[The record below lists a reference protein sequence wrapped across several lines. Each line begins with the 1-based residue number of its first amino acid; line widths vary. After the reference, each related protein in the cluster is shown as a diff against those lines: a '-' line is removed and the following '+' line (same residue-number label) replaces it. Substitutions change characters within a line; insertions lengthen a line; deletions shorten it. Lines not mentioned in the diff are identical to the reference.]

1 MRLVGIAGQPR
12 AVTALSSALAS
23 GRFHPSLI
31 FQGPAGTGK
40 LTTALALAR
49 AFSCPES
56 DPPCLRCAA
65 CRRIDAASLRH
76 PDVRVIFPERSED
89 YRKGEAAAEGVA
101 GIDVQERQAAAER
114 NRAWGILIDRVRE
127 GIAFVQRRPTEG
139 RRAILILD
147 QADRLGNEAANA
159 LLKTLEEPPEHALVI
174 LLATAAHALLGTL
187 RSRSRIVTFR
197 PLAVEA
203 VAAWLHDERG
213 LPVEEARER
222 AALSGGRLGAALA
235 IDLARYRERRE
246 AMLRLLEGLL
256 RPPDPGQALARAEE
270 IAKGGEAAE
279 PDLEILSSLLRERM
293 LLDGA
298 GTQAPALVHGDV
310 ARRLRDLPLA
320 TGRDGT
326 AAVTAF
332 ERALDG
338 MRRRGANRQLL
349 LENAFLDLVPEGGR

>member
-1 MRLVGIAGQPR
+1 
-12 AVTALSSALAS
+12 VTALSTALAS

-49 AFSCPES
+49 AFSCPEP

-76 PDVRVIFPERSED
+76 PDVRVVFPERAED
-89 YRKGEAAAEGVA
+89 FRKGETAEGVA
-101 GIDVQERQAAAER
+101 GLDVQERQATAER
-114 NRAWGILIDRVRE
+114 NRGWTILIDRIRE

-139 RRAILILD
+139 RRAILIVD

-159 LLKTLEEPPEHALVI
+159 LLKTMEEPPEHALVI

-197 PLAVEA
+197 PLSVEA
-203 VAAWLHDERG
+203 VAAWLQEERG
-213 LPVEEARER
+213 LPAAEARER
-222 AALSGGRLGAALA
+222 ATLSGGRIGTALA
-235 IDLARYRERRE
+235 VDLENYRERRE
-246 AMLRLLEGLL
+246 AMLLLLEGIL
-256 RPPDPGQALARAEE
+256 RPPDPGRALQRAEE
-270 IAKGGEAAE
+270 IAKNGETAE
-279 PDLEILSSLLRERM
+279 LDLEILSSLLRDRM

-298 GTQAPALVHGDV
+298 GGDARALVHGDV
-310 ARRLRDLPLA
+310 ARRLGSLPLA

-326 AAVTAF
+326 AAVLAL

-338 MRRRGANRQLL
+338 MKRRGANRQLL
-349 LENAFLDLVPEGGR
+349 LENAFLDLVPEGSR

>member
-1 MRLVGIAGQPR
+1 VRLVGIVGQPR
-12 AVTALSSALAS
+12 AVTALSSALDS

-31 FQGPAGTGK
+31 FQGPSGTGK

-49 AFSCPES
+49 AFSCPEP
-56 DPPCLRCAA
+56 DPPCLRCSG

-76 PDVRVIFPERSED
+76 PDLFVIFPERSED
-89 YRKGEAAAEGVA
+89 FKKGDPAVEGVS
-101 GIDVQERQAAAER
+101 GLDVQERQATAER

-159 LLKTLEEPPEHALVI
+159 LLKTMEEPPEHALVI
-174 LLATAAHALLGTL
+174 LLANAVHALLGTL

-197 PLAVEA
+197 PLSTDA
-203 VAAWLHDERG
+203 VATWLEEERG
-213 LPVEEARER
+213 LPAAEARER
-222 AALSGGRLGAALA
+222 ALLSRGRIGTALGA
-235 IDLARYRERRE
+235 DLEKYRERRE
-246 AMLRLLEGLL
+246 AMLGLLEGILT
-256 RPPDPGQALARAEE
+256 PPDPGRALARAEE
-270 IAKGGEAAE
+270 IAKSGESADL
-279 PDLEILSSLLRERM
+279 DLEILSSLLRDRM

-298 GTQAPALVHGDV
+298 GGGAPALVHGDV
-310 ARRLRDLPLA
+310 ARRLSHLALA

-326 AAVTAF
+326 AAVIAL

-338 MRRRGANRQLL
+338 MRRKGANRQLL
-349 LENAFLDLVPEGGR
+349 LENAFLDLVPEGSR